1 MISVLLAIKTGG
13 LVLFGLAS
21 ILLLVSRGWMYF
33 QPNQSII
40 PSPSNESGVIPF
52 STVPSVG
59 VPVTISKTGDGRT
72 SSLPVSPAPVES
84 LNTQAAALPKPS
96 APRINW
102 EEGGV
107 CPPLSAITLDELPS
121 IVSLPYNPLPPGC
134 ALRHEGVD
142 FAFYRQGTLKDIR
155 GLAIHAILPGKI
167 AGVVNNRLPYGN
179 TIIVETNYQDLPK
192 ELAEVLRITPDTS
205 LYHLYAHMKDP
216 PQLVIGQVVNCG
228 DFLGEVGNTGT
239 TIAHLHLETRRG
251 APGKTFSTMAYN
263 DVSLTEV
270 EKYNFL
276 YWSFSGVFQHFDP
289 MSVFA
294 AFQRYI
300 ENITP

>member
-33 QPNQSII
+33 QHNQSII
-40 PSPSNESGVIPF
+40 PSLSNEAGTIPF
-52 STVPSVG
+52 PDVPSRS
-59 VPVTISKTGDGRT
+59 VPTSVSKTGDGRT

-107 CPPLSAITLDELPS
+107 CPPLSDITIDELPS
-121 IVSLPYNPLPPGC
+121 IVSLPYNPLPPGY

-205 LYHLYAHMKDP
+205 LYHLYAHMKNP
-216 PQLVIGQVVNCG
+216 PQLVI
-228 DFLGEVGNTGT
+228 GNTGT

-251 APGKTFSTMAYN
+251 SPGKTFSTMAYN

-276 YWSFSGVFQHFDP
+276 YWSISGVFQHFDP